1 MAAVH
6 SPGRVVA
13 ATGNPGKVR
22 ELAAAL
28 APLRLDLVAQGDL
41 GIEPAPETASTFIE
55 NALGKA
61 RHAACRSGLPA
72 IADDS
77 GLVVPALGGAPGI
90 RSARYA
96 GENASDADNNA
107 KLLRALADARAQDGR
122 TAAFCVRA
130 AFFTCSLVYLATA
143 DDPAPII
150 ATGCWHGRIVDI
162 PRGINGFGYDP
173 HFHVPSLGKTA
184 AQLTLAE
191 KNRLSHRGQACR
203 QLAARLAANAAADP
217 PANEATRGCR
227 ALRPLPV
234 VCAQMPV
241 LRLQLAPVEGTVA
254 RGSLSG
260 RPAR

>member
-1 MAAVH
+1 M
-6 SPGRVVA
+6 VV

-28 APLRLDLVAQGDL
+28 APLGLDLVAQGDL

-107 KLLRALADARAQDGR
+107 KLLRALADIRAQDGSSVR
-122 TAAFCVRA
+122 AARCCVRA
-130 AFFTCSLVYLATA
+130 ASFTCSLVYLAAA

-150 ATGCWHGRIVDI
+150 ATGCWHGRIVDS
-162 PRGINGFGYDP
+162 PGGTNGFGYDP

-203 QLAARLAANAAADP
+203 QLAALLAANT
-217 PANEATRGCR
+217 PAEPGG
-227 ALRPLPV
+227 
-234 VCAQMPV
+234 
-241 LRLQLAPVEGTVA
+241 E
-254 RGSLSG
+254 
-260 RPAR
+260 